1 MVSVHN
7 LHKSFKTKKQTKHVL
22 KGISFE
28 AHPGMIYGLLGPNGA
43 GKTTTLRLIATLLR
57 PDEGTITVDGNDT
70 VRDSRAVRDKI
81 GLLTG
86 EMKLSGNLSPR
97 ETLQFFGQLNHMPK
111 ETINQRIAYLST
123 YFAMDDYLD
132 RPIDKLSSGM
142 KQKTS
147 LAVSIIHDPQTIIFD
162 EPTSNLDILAVK
174 VVIDFLLDEK
184 REGKTIILSTH
195 VLSEAEKLCDS
206 VGILLDGKLVIDG
219 PVSAILDQYKTQ
231 RLEDVFF
238 SIAKEQGGIA

>member
-7 LHKSFKTKKQTKHVL
+7 LHKSFKTKKQTKQVL

-70 VRDSRAVRDKI
+70 VHDSRAVRDKI

-97 ETLQFFGQLNHMPK
+97 ETLRFFGQLNHMPK
-111 ETINQRIAYLST
+111 ETVNQRITYLSN
-123 YFAMDDYLD
+123 YFGMDDYLD

-174 VVIDFLLDEK
+174 VVIDFLLDE
-184 REGKTIILSTH
+184 RRAGKTIILSTH

-206 VGILLDGKLVIDG
+206 VGILLDGELVIDG

-238 SIAKEQGGIA
+238 SIAKERGGIA